1 MRRGVLLALVV
12 LALLPGAAAAGVSQ
26 GEHLYGRFCVSCHG
40 PNGAG
45 RLPAPS
51 GTGPA
56 RDQTLLLGSGP
67 PLVGVGARA
76 ADFYL
81 RTGYMPLKRNGI
93 QPRRSR
99 LLLGPVEID
108 SLIAYVASLGKGPAV
123 PQPHPERGNMS
134 AGQRLFT
141 ERCSGC
147 HQIVAAG
154 GYVTGAVPPPL
165 QAATP
170 VQIAEAVRIGPYVM
184 PTFSR
189 SAISDAQLDSIIRYV
204 DYAKHP
210 DDRGGWSLG
219 HVGPVPE
226 GLATWF
232 FGMTVLVALCVVL
245 GTRLRRG

>member
-1 MRRGVLLALVV
+1 VLIALAV
-12 LALLPGAAAAGVSQ
+12 LALASSAAASPGKQ
-26 GEHLYGRFCVSCHG
+26 LYGRYCVMCHG

-45 RLPAPS
+45 QIGRDA
-51 GTGPA
+51 GAGPG
-56 RDQTLLLGSGP
+56 RDQKPQTGSGP
-67 PLVGVGARA
+67 ALAGVGALA

-93 QPRRSR
+93 QPRRTR
-99 LLLGPVEID
+99 LLLGPREVD
-108 SLIAYVASLGKGPAV
+108 ALIGYVASLGKGPRV
-123 PQPHPERGNMS
+123 PRPSPERGDLS
-134 AGQRLFT
+134 EGQRLFAD
-141 ERCSGC
+141 RCSGC

-154 GYVTGAVPPPL
+154 GYVTGAVPPAL
-165 QAATP
+165 SAATD

-184 PTFSR
+184 PKFSR
-189 SAISDAQLDSIIRYV
+189 SAISDGELDSIIRYV

-232 FGMTVLVALCVVL
+232 LGMSVLVVLCMIL
-245 GTRLRRG
+245 GKRLRRG

>member
-1 MRRGVLLALVV
+1 MKCGILLALVV
-12 LALLPGAAAAGVSQ
+12 LALPAAAAAGVAQ
-26 GEHLYGRFCVSCHG
+26 GEELYGRFCVACHG

-56 RDQTLLLGSGP
+56 RDQTVLLGSGP
-67 PLVGVGARA
+67 PLRGVGALA

-81 RTGYMPLKRNGI
+81 RTGYMPLKRNGL
-93 QPRRSR
+93 QPWRSR

-108 SLIAYVASLGKGPAV
+108 SLIAYVASLGGGPPV
-123 PQPHPERGNMS
+123 PHPHPERGDLS
-134 AGQRLFT
+134 EGQRLFT

-154 GYVTGAVPPPL
+154 GYVTRAVPPSL
-165 QAATP
+165 RAATAT
-170 VQIAEAVRIGPYVM
+170 QIAEAVRIGPYVM
-184 PTFSR
+184 PTFSPK
-189 SAISDAQLDSIIRYV
+189 AISDAQLDSIIRYV
-204 DYAKHP
+204 EYAKHP

-232 FGMTVLVALCVVL
+232 FAMTVLVALCMVL
-245 GTRLRRG
+245 GRRLRRG